1 MELGSLLG
9 RWHQWR
15 RHYSHERGYAYA
27 RMPAWADAADGDE
40 DRAFERMQMEAIE
53 REVNALPRELQLAL
67 QHVAR
72 AECLGVEVLM
82 HPAMVSMA
90 VRESLVARA
99 MVELTKRLLQAGVM

>member
-15 RHYSHERGYAYA
+15 HHYSHERGYA
-27 RMPAWADAADGDE
+27 RTLLWADGGD
-40 DRAFERMQMEAIE
+40 DDDYAFERMQMESIE
-53 REVNALPRELQLAL
+53 REVNALPRELQLAI

-82 HPAMVSMA
+82 HPSMVNKA
-90 VRESLVARA
+90 ARESLVARA